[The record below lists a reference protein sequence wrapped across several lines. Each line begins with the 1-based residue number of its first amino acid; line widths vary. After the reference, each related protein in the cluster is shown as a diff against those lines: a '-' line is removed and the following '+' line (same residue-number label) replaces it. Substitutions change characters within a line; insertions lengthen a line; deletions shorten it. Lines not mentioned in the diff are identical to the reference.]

1 MALML
6 CFTCRLLSCSKCFSL
21 YRLGSF
27 LRLLAVSR
35 IVTSYVVVWIVE
47 GEDIR
52 VIGKGEKESISITMM
67 SLNKK

>member
-1 MALML
+1 
-6 CFTCRLLSCSKCFSL
+6 
-21 YRLGSF
+21 
-27 LRLLAVSR
+27 
-35 IVTSYVVVWIVE
+35 VTSYVVVWIVE